1 MTSGDSDNF
10 QKLLDEYLKLNGKL
24 MDDYYKN
31 SLECGDNTSKATEL
45 YDKYSK
51 ESSKLFED
59 YTDQM
64 MKPILDELAE
74 ETELILKRHQE
85 LLNSKKKK
93 RIKS

>member
-1 MTSGDSDNF
+1 
-10 QKLLDEYLKLNGKL
+10 
-24 MDDYYKN
+24 MDDYLKN
-31 SLECGDNTSKATEL
+31 ALECGDNTSKATEL
-45 YDKYSK
+45 RDKHSK
-51 ESSKLFED
+51 ESSKLLDD

-74 ETELILKRHQE
+74 ETKLILTRHQE